1 MTAEEPT
8 PGSRVIHRFPRI
20 ATDARSVWPHEG
32 TDVRNMGVV
41 VGGVVTHGETAE
53 TLAGVVRLLRRDGQL
68 TWVRAEV
75 EGPRSPRQLVALA
88 CITCREPFSYDDGTT
103 PIPPAQPHNRKEM
116 IMNGNG
122 LALVPKWYTVAQ
134 VASLL
139 GYGESRV
146 RMLIIGGDLRS
157 LKDGRSR
164 RILPEWVD
172 EYVQM
177 RASQAEATWRSQ

>member
-1 MTAEEPT
+1 MPIAPT
-8 PGSRVIHRFPRI
+8 DKIK
-20 ATDARSVWPHEG
+20 AADAKYE
-32 TDVRNMGVV
+32 
-41 VGGVVTHGETAE
+41 
-53 TLAGVVRLLRRDGQL
+53 LLL
-68 TWVRAEV
+68 
-75 EGPRSPRQLVALA
+75 SVALA
-88 CITCREPFSYDDGTT
+88 CVVSLVSTEPYKRVR
-103 PIPPAQPHNRKEM
+103 AKEM

-122 LALVPKWYTVAQ
+122 FALVPKWYTVAQ

-146 RMLIIGGDLRS
+146 QMLIIGGDLRS

-177 RASQAEATWRSQ
+177 RASQAEATWWSQ

>member
-8 PGSRVIHRFPRI
+8 PRSRVIHRFPRI

-41 VGGVVTHGETAE
+41 VGGVVMDGETAE
-53 TLAGVVRLLRRDGQL
+53 TLAGVVRLLGGADNLPGFAQKSR
-68 TWVRAEV
+68 VRGLRGSWWRWPA
-75 EGPRSPRQLVALA
+75 SPAA
-88 CITCREPFSYDDGTT
+88 NPSATTTAPT
-103 PIPPAQPHNRKEM
+103 PIPPAQPHNRREM

-177 RASQAEATWRSQ
+177 RASQAEATWWSQ